1 MDRLKQ
7 TSKQSDLIFRLFLY
21 IPVVWAALLIA
32 QSMGGGLPELLS
44 KLTAALEHPF
54 QIQWTDKSLLS
65 ILICTGAY
73 IMGLCLYDAEGRR
86 TRDGE
91 EHGSAM
97 WGSPKQ
103 VNAQFCQK
111 QNKILTRHVRLGLDT
126 HMPEHGAPKTM
137 TYLPENEPEL
147 MIILKR
153 ERLKRSYHATA
164 GNLEEYLDKLEKTTL
179 REKLKR
185 AKTAV
190 STQEVSSHKRGLE
203 R

>member
-7 TSKQSDLIFRLFLY
+7 TSKQSDLILRLFLY

-86 TRDGE
+86 TRNGE

-111 QNKILTRHVRLGLDT
+111 QNKILGYRVL
-126 HMPEHGAPKTM
+126 PKK
-137 TYLPENEPEL
+137 E
-147 MIILKR
+147 
-153 ERLKRSYHATA
+153 
-164 GNLEEYLDKLEKTTL
+164 
-179 REKLKR
+179 
-185 AKTAV
+185 
-190 STQEVSSHKRGLE
+190 
-203 R
+203 